1 MPPRGHGGGRGH
13 HHTPG
18 GGPRGVRGG
27 FGGGGGWGWGGG
39 PCSPGERFC
48 CGSLGALFWCC
59 LTPPPPPPPTVTV
72 VHEHSYSPVS
82 TDPPAAAPAGAV
94 PVAVKTGLRELYAN
108 EYREGDTAV
117 RYHLRIPAD
126 CVPGAQTLK
135 VELGG
140 RQFSLD
146 IPDYCK
152 REETVV
158 VIAPAI
164 VNYGDA

>member
-1 MPPRGHGGGRGH
+1 M
-13 HHTPG
+13 
-18 GGPRGVRGG
+18 
-27 FGGGGGWGWGGG
+27 
-39 PCSPGERFC
+39 
-48 CGSLGALFWCC
+48 
-59 LTPPPPPPPTVTV
+59 TPPPPPPPTVTV
-72 VHEHSYSPVS
+72 VHEHIYSPVS
-82 TDPPAAAPAGAV
+82 TDLPAAAPGSV
-94 PVAVKTGLRELYAN
+94 PVAVNAGLKELYAN